1 MKINEDIT
9 IGEIVAKD
17 NRTASVFESLG
28 IDFCCQGN
36 RTIDEVCETRNI
48 DSRDLIED
56 IQKVLQEPKITQ
68 INDYNIWTLD
78 KLALHIEEK
87 HHKYVEKQI
96 PVIKQNLDKIC
107 TVHGKQHPELF
118 KVQEL
123 FNASA
128 GELSM
133 HMKKEELVLFPF
145 IYKMVKFKKENKPYE
160 IPGFGTVQNPIQMM
174 MDEHDN
180 EDERFR
186 QINKITQ
193 NYRIPDDAC
202 ESYRAC
208 FAYLQEFDEDL
219 HLHIHLENNILFP
232 KAIELEKQ
240 LVSNV

>member
-56 IQKVLQEPKITQ
+56 IQKVLQESKITQ
-68 INDYNIWTLD
+68 VNDYNIWTLD

-96 PVIKQNLDKIC
+96 PVIKQYLDKIC
-107 TVHGKQHPELF
+107 TVHGKQHTELF
-118 KVQEL
+118 IVQEL
-123 FNASA
+123 FNASS

-202 ESYRAC
+202 ESYMAC

-240 LVSNV
+240 LVANV

>member
-56 IQKVLQEPKITQ
+56 IQKVLQESKITQ
-68 INDYNIWTLD
+68 VNDYNIWTLD

-96 PVIKQNLDKIC
+96 PVIKQYLDKIC
-107 TVHGKQHPELF
+107 TVHGKQHTELF
-118 KVQEL
+118 IVQEL

>member
-9 IGEIVAKD
+9 IGEVVAKD
-17 NRTASVFESLG
+17 YRTASVFESFG
-28 IDFCCQGN
+28 IDFCCKGN
-36 RTIDEVCETRNI
+36 RTINEVCETRNI
-48 DSRDLIED
+48 DSTDLIED
-56 IQKVLQEPKITQ
+56 IHNVLQESGITQ
-68 INDYNIWTLD
+68 INDYNDWTLD

-87 HHKYVEKQI
+87 HHKYVETQI
-96 PVIKQNLDKIC
+96 PVIKQYLDKIC
-107 TVHGKQHPELF
+107 AVHGKQHPELF

-145 IYKMVKFKKENKPYE
+145 IYKMIRLKKENKPYE
-160 IPGFGTVQNPIQMM
+160 MPRFGTVQNPVQMM

-180 EDERFR
+180 EGERFR
-186 QINKITQ
+186 QINEITQ
-193 NYRIPDDAC
+193 NYKFPDDAC
-202 ESYRAC
+202 GTYRVC
-208 FAYLQEFDEDL
+208 LAYLQEFEEDL

-240 LVSNV
+240 LASNV

>member
-17 NRTASVFESLG
+17 NRTASVFESLE

-56 IQKVLQEPKITQ
+56 IQKVLQESKITQ

-96 PVIKQNLDKIC
+96 PVIKQYLDKIC